1 MHAKDAAACGAPW
14 PRAGGYARAL
24 RQMFGHLF
32 HSVLAAILETERHSD
47 DLSSRGV
54 NIFKAEDSCPCRLQR
69 RRRLCTKSAG
79 QLAMEKT
86 VASPPWKTL
95 RLSHFSPATTAAV
108 HPYPKIRRETCSETK
123 GLHKG
128 YDVNSLTRTGT
139 KSRSGQV

>member
-1 MHAKDAAACGAPW
+1 MPQLAERLGLELADTL
-14 PRAGGYARAL
+14 ARY
-24 RQMFGHLF
+24 GKC
-32 HSVLAAILETERHSD
+32 LATCSIVCSLPSSRPNGILMIF
-47 DLSSRGV
+47 SSRGV